1 MVHLEVGIGSGGNG
15 RGKSEGMFGQLPPTV
30 KCLTFGLV
38 ALLTRVIHRY
48 SYHLKVVSSL
58 RRRRE
63 DRNQMAFSNNCQVT
77 IAEKIAI

>member
-1 MVHLEVGIGSGGNG
+1 MVHLEVGIGSGG
-15 RGKSEGMFGQLPPTV
+15 KSEGGMFRQLPPTV

-48 SYHLKVVSSL
+48 SYHLEGVSSL

-63 DRNQMAFSNNCQVT
+63 EINRDELSYTVVPS
-77 IAEKIAI
+77 